1 VDRGKAGAV
10 FKAEQRYGFTT
21 PCKKEWKAAYFPGGG
36 HTVKNHS
43 NAVDIVNGVSN
54 RSSARD
60 SR

>member
-1 VDRGKAGAV
+1 V

-43 NAVDIVNGVSN
+43 NAVDIVNGVSS